1 MTLDKLFPIR
11 ARTVLSIAFMQLF
24 TMFLM
29 KMFLDKYYIQYKF
42 NERHIWQNN

>member
-24 TMFLM
+24 TYVLM
-29 KMFLDKYYIQYKF
+29 KMSLDKYYI
-42 NERHIWQNN
+42 